1 MMEKEKRLT
10 RRIGSQ
16 NILYYLCLDPDQ
28 NVLTQGMGR
37 TLNLS
42 DMGILLETHVF
53 IKPEHVLSLTIG
65 LDEDLMDFTGEVT
78 HSREREDGMY
88 ETGVKFF
95 EMTEAKREF
104 LQQYLSLIEGQED
117 ESRW

>member
-1 MMEKEKRLT
+1 MVEQEKRST
-10 RRIGSQ
+10 RRIGSR
-16 NILYYLCLDPDQ
+16 NILYYQCRDPEK

-42 DMGILLETHVF
+42 EMGILLETHVY
-53 IKPEHVLSLTIG
+53 IRPEHVLSLTIG
-65 LDEDLMDFTGEVT
+65 LDDELMDFTGEVT

-88 ETGVKFF
+88 ETGVNFF

-104 LQQYLSLIEGQED
+104 LKQYLSLIEGQED
-117 ESRW
+117 NR

>member
-1 MMEKEKRLT
+1 MVDQEKRLT
-10 RRIGSQ
+10 RRIGSR

-42 DMGILLETHVF
+42 EMGILLETHIF
-53 IKPEHVLSLTIG
+53 IRPEHLLFLTIG
-65 LDEDLMDFTGEVT
+65 LEDELMDFTGEVT
-78 HSREREDGMY
+78 HSHEREDGMY
-88 ETGVKFF
+88 ETGIKFF

-104 LQQYLSLIEGQED
+104 LKQYLSLIEGQED
-117 ESRW
+117 NR